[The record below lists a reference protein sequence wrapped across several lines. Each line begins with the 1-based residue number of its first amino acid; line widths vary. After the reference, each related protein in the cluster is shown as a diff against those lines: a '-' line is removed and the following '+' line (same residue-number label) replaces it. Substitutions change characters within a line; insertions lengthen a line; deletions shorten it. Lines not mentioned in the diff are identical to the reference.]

1 MFGWMKG
8 RSRREVYFSFNVFG
22 LQDNICEHAPKKKE
36 KKNIYIYI
44 YGHNFCCNF
53 NVVNYEQLK
62 KNNESM

>member
-8 RSRREVYFSFNVFG
+8 KSRREVYFSFNVYG
-22 LQDNICEHAPKKKE
+22 LQDNICGHAPQKKRK
-36 KKNIYIYI
+36 IYI

-53 NVVNYEQLK
+53 NVVNCEQLK